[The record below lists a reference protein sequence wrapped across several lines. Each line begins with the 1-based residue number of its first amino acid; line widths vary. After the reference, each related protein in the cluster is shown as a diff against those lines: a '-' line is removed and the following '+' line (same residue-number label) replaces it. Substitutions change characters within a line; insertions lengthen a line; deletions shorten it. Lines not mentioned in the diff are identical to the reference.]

1 MEMSS
6 KTQNNPSIRFK
17 GFTDAWEQRK
27 SHEIFQTITDYVAN
41 GSFASLRE
49 NVSYSKKKDFA
60 IVVRLTDYSNKYKG
74 PFLYTSEL
82 GYKFLK
88 KSSLVK
94 GDILIS
100 NVGANAGLVYRAPN
114 MDVPMT
120 LGPNSIL
127 VRSDGNDTEFLYQ
140 MMKTTYG
147 EKKIKEQIGIS
158 AQPKFNKTEFRQIDF
173 FLPSNDEQ
181 KQIGTMFS
189 QLDKTIALHQ
199 RQLENYS
206 QLKNAMIQKIFN
218 KELRFKNE
226 NGNDYSDWEKK
237 RLGEILAEVV
247 RKSTK
252 QDQHV
257 ILSSTNKGLFLQ
269 SEYFISNIASADNIG
284 YKIMRKSEIVFSPQ
298 NLWMGNINYNDK
310 YEIGLVSPSYKIFA
324 ISEEVIPKFM
334 KYMIK
339 TPYLMNEYLLSSEQ
353 GASVVRRNLDMDLF
367 NKILVEIPS
376 LPEQHQIASFLVAL
390 DCNIDQLT
398 RKIELVK
405 DKKKGLLQLMF
416 I

>member
-1 MEMSS
+1 MMSKKS
-6 KTQNNPSIRFK
+6 PQLRFK
-17 GFTDAWEQRK
+17 GFTDDWEDRKLKDILREFSTKSKIENEYRVLSSTNVGMEFRDGRVSGTSNLGYKIIKNGDLVLSPQNLWLGNININNIGTGLVSPSYKTFNFTDIDSSFIKPQLRTPKMLEEYKNSSTQGASVVRRNLEIDSFYQIKIATPSIKEQEKIGSFFKHLDALITLQQRKLDLLKEQKKGYLQKMFPKNGAKVPELRFAGFADDWEQRK

-199 RQLENYS
+199 RKLDL
-206 QLKNAMIQKIFN
+206 LKEQK
-218 KELRFKNE
+218 
-226 NGNDYSDWEKK
+226 
-237 RLGEILAEVV
+237 
-247 RKSTK
+247 
-252 QDQHV
+252 
-257 ILSSTNKGLFLQ
+257 KGFLQ
-269 SEYFISNIASADNIG
+269 
-284 YKIMRKSEIVFSPQ
+284 KM
-298 NLWMGNINYNDK
+298 
-310 YEIGLVSPSYKIFA
+310 FA
-324 ISEEVIPKFM
+324 
-334 KYMIK
+334 
-339 TPYLMNEYLLSSEQ
+339 
-353 GASVVRRNLDMDLF
+353 
-367 NKILVEIPS
+367 
-376 LPEQHQIASFLVAL
+376 
-390 DCNIDQLT
+390 
-398 RKIELVK
+398 
-405 DKKKGLLQLMF
+405 
-416 I
+416 

>member
-1 MEMSS
+1 MLVMEMSN
-6 KTQNNPSIRFK
+6 KKHQIPAIRFN

-27 SHEIFQTITDYVAN
+27 LGDMVEFFSGLTYSPDNVIKQPGTLVLRSSNVQNGEIVNADNVYVDNEVVNSDNVQVGDIAVVVRN
-41 GSFASLRE
+41 GSRSLIGKHAAIK
-49 NVSYSKKKDFA
+49 YPMKDTV
-60 IVVRLTDYSNKYKG
+60 I
-74 PFLYTSEL
+74 
-82 GYKFLK
+82 
-88 KSSLVK
+88 
-94 GDILIS
+94 
-100 NVGANAGLVYRAPN
+100 GAF
-114 MDVPMT
+114 MT
-120 LGPNSIL
+120 G
-127 VRSDGNDTEFLYQ
+127 VRSDTPSFTNALLDTQQFETEIAKNLGATINQITTGNF
-140 MMKTTYG
+140 
-147 EKKIKEQIGIS
+147 KKMIFNFPEIDERLRIG
-158 AQPKFNKTEFRQIDF
+158 DF
-173 FLPSNDEQ
+173 FN
-181 KQIGTMFS
+181 
-189 QLDKTIALHQ
+189 QLDNTIALHQ

-334 KYMIK
+334 KFMIK

-376 LPEQHQIASFLVAL
+376 LPEQHQIASFLAAL

-398 RKIELVK
+398 RKIELLK

>member
-6 KTQNNPSIRFK
+6 KTQKNPSIRFK

-27 SHEIFQTITDYVAN
+27 FSNVVNRVSQQSNDSNLPKVEFEDIVSGEGRLNKDISHKFDSRKGTVFEPEFILYGKLRPYLKNWLFPNFKGIALGDFWVFEPNNSSSIFDYYLIQSDKYQTVAN
-41 GSFASLRE
+41 
-49 NVSYSKKKDFA
+49 
-60 IVVRLTDYSNKYKG
+60 I
-74 PFLYTSEL
+74 
-82 GYKFLK
+82 
-88 KSSLVK
+88 SSGTK
-94 GDILIS
+94 M
-100 NVGANAGLVYRAPN
+100 P
-114 MDVPMT
+114 
-120 LGPNSIL
+120 
-127 VRSDGNDTEFLYQ
+127 RSDW
-140 MMKTTYG
+140 KTVSETVFSIPDSINEQ
-147 EKKIKEQIGIS
+147 EKIG
-158 AQPKFNKTEFRQIDF
+158 AF
-173 FLPSNDEQ
+173 F
-181 KQIGTMFS
+181 KH
-189 QLDKTIALHQ
+189 LDNTIALHQ

-376 LPEQHQIASFLVAL
+376 LPEQHQIASFLAAL

-398 RKIELVK
+398 RKIELLK